1 MLTRIERRLAECE
14 SGGHQPR
21 STTNNLKHITIL
33 LDRIRRDVYVLEL
46 SFRNIIL
53 LAVASL
59 IIP

>member
-33 LDRIRRDVYVLEL
+33 DRIRRDVHVLEL